1 MTVEYNSTVLL
12 EYQSSTALLTLLQP
26 HHRPALGAMSR
37 HIQQVSNT
45 GVLESRAV
53 KEKAVTET
61 TFGPSG
67 SQNTADVTTPTGCIR
82 TFYLSGKNPSGKELP
97 HATRGATDPA
107 GCGGT
112 LAAHMPRTATLSEEL

>member
-45 GVLESRAV
+45 GVLES
-53 KEKAVTET
+53 K
-61 TFGPSG
+61 
-67 SQNTADVTTPTGCIR
+67 
-82 TFYLSGKNPSGKELP
+82 
-97 HATRGATDPA
+97 
-107 GCGGT
+107 
-112 LAAHMPRTATLSEEL
+112 SERESSN